1 MNKFLLAVVIGAGM
15 VIGREVGMYLAPFI
29 LALLF

>member
-1 MNKFLLAVVIGAGM
+1 MGKFILAVLIGAGM
-15 VIGREVGMYLAPFI
+15 VIGRELGIFLAPFI